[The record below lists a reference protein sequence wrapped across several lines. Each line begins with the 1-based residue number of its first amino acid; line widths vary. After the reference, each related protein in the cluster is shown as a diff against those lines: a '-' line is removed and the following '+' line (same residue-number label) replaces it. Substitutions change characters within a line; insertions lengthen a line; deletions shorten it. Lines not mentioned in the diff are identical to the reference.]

1 MSPVLELGKAGLW
14 CDPAETKF
22 VFALNQQRVGLLLG
36 TWSNPVWGRNNQY
49 WLGLY
54 CILVHV
60 FVSSKV
66 SFAWLFLA
74 VRVPSHF
81 KRNGNF
87 TSPDSDPKRRSERRV
102 HQPTGSRFPGPP
114 ESHLLS
120 ATLRAL
126 FQERSDPP
134 RRLSFGPD
142 PPTIRHGSALCCGD
156 SGLSIQMGRHGS
168 TLSKKSNW
176 QNPIP
181 ISPPTFATA
190 RVRTPHVSFCFSP
203 GAGLLPAQPRGG
215 YVHHR
220 PPAAVGGAA
229 RLSAG
234 HAERQRG
241 AHGREGGGAA
251 IGVPGRRRGPQHMKR
266 CQNLRKKKVVYT

>member
-102 HQPTGSRFPGPP
+102 HQPTGSRLPGPP

-126 FQERSDPP
+126 FPREVGPSLS

-156 SGLSIQMGRHGS
+156 SGLSIQMGRHSS

-190 RVRTPHVSFCFSP
+190 RVRTPHAFFVFRLARDCCQRSREVGMFTTDHPRQWEVLRGCLRAMQS
-203 GAGLLPAQPRGG
+203 ASEELTAEKAAEQLLESLDDGED
-215 YVHHR
+215 
-220 PPAAVGGAA
+220 
-229 RLSAG
+229 L
-234 HAERQRG
+234 
-241 AHGREGGGAA
+241 
-251 IGVPGRRRGPQHMKR
+251 
-266 CQNLRKKKVVYT
+266 NT